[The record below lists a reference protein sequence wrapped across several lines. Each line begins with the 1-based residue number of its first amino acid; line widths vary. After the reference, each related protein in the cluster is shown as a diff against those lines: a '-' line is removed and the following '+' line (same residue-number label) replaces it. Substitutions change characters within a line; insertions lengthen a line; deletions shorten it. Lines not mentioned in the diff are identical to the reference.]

1 LDGRVETGALV
12 RDRLEVVRARVA
24 EAALRSGRSPE
35 EVRLLVATKYFAPC
49 QISSLAEAGVRLVGE
64 NRAEDLR
71 EKQEAFGDAF
81 EWHFIGHLQ
90 RRKAREVVGRASL
103 IHSLDSARLVEELA
117 KRAPEEGVEVL
128 LQVNVGGEESK
139 YGVSEGEVEA
149 LLEVVARTGGRV
161 KARGFM
167 TLAPLVDRA
176 EDVRYVFTK
185 LRAIRDRL
193 RGGWSNHFDLSELSM
208 GMSNDY
214 AVAVEEGA
222 TIVRIGRA
230 MIEEARGEGP

>member
-1 LDGRVETGALV
+1 METGALI
-12 RDRLEVVRARVA
+12 RDRLETVRERVS
-24 EAALRSGRSPE
+24 EAALRSGRGPD
-35 EVRLLVATKYFAPC
+35 EVRLLVATKYYAPW
-49 QISSLAEAGVRLVGE
+49 QMSALAEAGVRLVGE
-64 NRAEDLR
+64 NRAEDLG

-90 RRKAREVVGRASL
+90 RRKAKEVVGRVSL
-103 IHSLDSARLVEELA
+103 IHSVDSARLVQELA
-117 KRAPEEGVEVL
+117 KRAPEEGVDVL

-139 YGVSEGEVEA
+139 YGVGEGEVEA
-149 LLEVVARTGGRV
+149 LLQTVAETEGRV
-161 KARGFM
+161 RARGFM

-193 RGGWSNHFDLSELSM
+193 RGGWSPHFDLSELSM

-214 AVAVEEGA
+214 TVAVEEGA

-230 MIEEARGEGP
+230 MIEEAQDKGP